1 VASRSPDLTPTE
13 FICDLPRCLRELRRT
28 WPTPSR
34 NWTLPRG
41 RCRPTIALPSCNAFA
56 NIKQICCFANLPL
69 LHKMGDEQH
78 VDRVS
83 VFLGYAELVSV
94 FDDGGLVA
102 VNNSLQYK
110 LQVDTEL

>member
-1 VASRSPDLTPTE
+1 
-13 FICDLPRCLRELRRT
+13 
-28 WPTPSR
+28 
-34 NWTLPRG
+34 
-41 RCRPTIALPSCNAFA
+41 
-56 NIKQICCFANLPL
+56 
-69 LHKMGDEQH
+69 MGDEQH